1 MSQSIMRN
9 YLHITFSTKH
19 RQPFIDAKIESELHN
34 YIGGIC
40 NKFDSQ
46 PLIVGG
52 HIDHVHILCM
62 LSKKTLGTKLL
73 EEVKSHSSKWAKTN
87 GPEYENFYGQDG
99 YAAFSVN
106 PSETDKV
113 IGYILNQKEHHKK
126 VSFQDEYRA
135 FLKKYKVEY
144 DERYVWD

>member
-52 HIDHVHILCM
+52 HIDHVHILCI

-87 GPEYENFYGQDG
+87 GPEYENFYWQDG
-99 YAAFSVN
+99 YAAFS
-106 PSETDKV
+106 
-113 IGYILNQKEHHKK
+113 
-126 VSFQDEYRA
+126 
-135 FLKKYKVEY
+135 
-144 DERYVWD
+144 